1 MDNEFDKQASK
12 ILRENVGDISAER
25 YGDEWDLDGLDD
37 DLKTDI
43 ELFINNLEDME
54 SASTIDLQDIVNGIA
69 TSSKYS
75 HADKEQA
82 IGYLEHIAKHLDKD
96 DLYGPEG
103 IFSDIEEDKDFDDE
117 QRDQDPFRHEG
128 LEDDFDAEQIDQDP
142 FRHTPGR

>member
-54 SASTIDLQDIVNGIA
+54 SASTIDLQDIVNGID

-75 HADKEQA
+75 HADKE
-82 IGYLEHIAKHLDKD
+82 
-96 DLYGPEG
+96 
-103 IFSDIEEDKDFDDE
+103 
-117 QRDQDPFRHEG
+117 
-128 LEDDFDAEQIDQDP
+128 
-142 FRHTPGR
+142 